1 MPNDRERLQDLIRDV
16 LRGQR
21 IEDQLDAL
29 FEDLV
34 TRVEAD
40 PELQRMLVR
49 DALRSAMFTSFWN
62 RR

>member
-34 TRVEAD
+34 ARVEAD
-40 PELQRMLVR
+40 SELQRMLVR